1 MYILKCKKI
10 WNVNIVV
17 VQIIVKM
24 AMQVGF
30 SVITAKTVNAWRL
43 EKSREYTWGPVC
55 KR

>member
-24 AMQVGF
+24 AMQEGF
-30 SVITAKTVNAWRL
+30 SVITAKTVNAIGEWENL
-43 EKSREYTWGPVC
+43 GSIT
-55 KR
+55 